1 MMARRACKFRQREIT
16 RTIRAARAAGVNVDR
31 IEIDPDGKI
40 VAHIGSGGDD
50 PKRNTAD
57 AVLEKLKHAKYGER

>member
-1 MMARRACKFRQREIT
+1 MARRECKFRQREIT
-16 RTIRAARAAGVNVDR
+16 RTIRAARAAGVDVDR

-40 VAHIGSGGDD
+40 VAHLGSGGDN

-57 AVLEKLKHAKYGER
+57 AVLESLKHGRKHGKG